1 MREGVL
7 TPGIEFQ
14 LGEIGHWRTFNKRK
28 QHQGIVALASTTINW
43 LARSLS
49 GMDTAVLSPLPDPT
63 IFLEHLFT
71 ALHANGLKVED
82 MELDHLCY
90 RVATVVRYST
100 CMDLFAQ
107 HGTLLAESLIAG
119 RPIATYRLHQGFRF
133 RERIIDMVELPSPK
147 PGSTYHEGYEHS
159 EFVVEEDLLVFT
171 QRYPKLAWELDDLYK
186 PTNADVRLRYPDFS
200 VKFHRQ
206 SLAEVID
213 QELRDQR

>member
-1 MREGVL
+1 MS
-7 TPGIEFQ
+7 GIWKG
-14 LGEIGHWRTFNKRK
+14 LR
-28 QHQGIVALASTTINW
+28 AAADS
-43 LARSLS
+43 ARSPNRS
-49 GMDTAVLSPLPDPT
+49 RAFAISKMVAPLPDPT
-63 IFLEHLFT
+63 LFLQHLFA
-71 ALHANGLKVED
+71 ALHADGVDVED

-147 PGSTYHEGYEHS
+147 PGSTYPEGYEHA

-171 QRYPKLAWELDDLYK
+171 QRYPKLAWELDDLRK
-186 PTNADVRLRYPDFS
+186 TTNPDVRLLYPGFS

-206 SLAEVID
+206 RLSDVIATE
-213 QELRDQR
+213 QRDQR